1 LLSAFSKLN
10 DLIPNATII
19 YPFFSNK
26 EITSLIEA
34 LLEIGPDHIF
44 KLPTILL
51 VDLVNERL
59 ESLKSSLYG
68 AHIEVYTA
76 TNHDEAINIA
86 KLRSIDIL
94 ISDFSLQPSSGLEIF
109 SN

>member
-1 LLSAFSKLN
+1 M
-10 DLIPNATII
+10 IPNATII

-51 VDLVNERL
+51 VDHVNERL

-68 AHIEVYTA
+68 AYIEVYTA

>member
-1 LLSAFSKLN
+1 M
-10 DLIPNATII
+10 IPNATII

-44 KLPTILL
+44 KLPTIYH
-51 VDLVNERL
+51 VNERL